1 MVTDCQVRLLMKLI
15 KEDESLGV
23 AAAKA
28 GMDEKTARKYVRSAK
43 LPSELKSPHAWR
55 TRNDVFREV
64 WQEVQAAL
72 EVNAGLE
79 ARTLFDDLQSRY
91 PGRFQDNQLR
101 TLQRRVKVWRA
112 VEGPGKEVFF
122 SQEHKPGELGQSDFT
137 SLNELGI
144 TIAGA
149 PFEHLLYHFVLTY
162 SNWEAITLCFSE
174 SFESLSFGIQ
184 NALWELGGVPRVHQ
198 TDRLTAAVNKVDHPE
213 EFTRDYTALLRHYGL
228 EGRKGQAG
236 KGNENG
242 DVEQRHYR
250 LKRALDQ
257 SLRMRNSRDFP
268 TRAEYLEFVQKVV
281 RQRNAGRK
289 SRMDEELQV
298 LRRLPLV
305 RLDGTK
311 CFEVRVGPGSTIRVQ
326 KNVYSVHSRLIG
338 ERVTAQLF
346 AEKIEVWYGQKLM
359 ETLPRLRGCQG
370 HRIDYRHVIDWLVR
384 KPGAFANYRYRH
396 ELFPTSWF
404 RMAYDN
410 LVKSSGARAD
420 KEYLRILELAAKEG
434 ETLVGRILEIH
445 LSADKTPSAQE
456 VEDYVAYERN
466 PEPIPQPVI
475 PEVELVHYDSLL
487 GQQEDVA

>member
-1 MVTDCQVRLLMKLI
+1 MELI
-15 KEDESLGV
+15 NESGQLGT
-23 AAAKA
+23 AAEKA
-28 GMDEKTARKYVRSAK
+28 GMDEKTARKYRRSGK
-43 LPSELKSPHAWR
+43 LPSESRSPHTWR
-55 TRNDVFREV
+55 TRSDVFSDV

-79 ARTLFDDLQSRY
+79 AKTLFDDLQARY
-91 PGRFQDNQLR
+91 PGRFQDSQLR

-112 VEGPGKEVFF
+112 VEGPAKEVFF
-122 SQEHKPGELGQSDFT
+122 CQEHKPGELAQSDFT
-137 SLNELGI
+137 SMNELGI

-162 SNWEAITLCFSE
+162 SNWEAVTLCFSE
-174 SFESLSFGIQ
+174 SFESLSLGVQ

-198 TDRLTAAVNKVDHPE
+198 SDRLSAAVNKVDHPE
-213 EFTRDYTALLRHYGL
+213 EFTRAYAALLKHYGL

-250 LKRALDQ
+250 LKRAVDQ
-257 SLRMRNSRDFP
+257 ALRMRNCRDFQ
-268 TRAEYLEFVQKVV
+268 TRAEYMEFVEKVV

-289 SRMDEELQV
+289 SRLDEELPA

-311 CFEVRVGPGSTIRVQ
+311 QFEVRVGPGSTIRVQ

-338 ERVTAQLF
+338 ELVTARLF
-346 AEKIEVWYGQKLM
+346 AERVEVWYAQQLV
-359 ETLPRLRGCQG
+359 ETLPRLRGCRG

-384 KPGAFANYRYRH
+384 KPGAFANYRYRQ

-404 RMAYDN
+404 RMAYDS
-410 LVKSSGARAD
+410 LVKSAGVQAD
-420 KEYLRILELAAKEG
+420 KEYLRILELAAKDG
-434 ETLVGRILEIH
+434 EALVNNILQSY
-445 LSADKTPSAQE
+445 LLTDQTPSAKK
-456 VEDYVAYERN
+456 VADYVAYELQ
-466 PEPIPQPVI
+466 PEPIAQPVI
-475 PEVELVHYDSLL
+475 PEVELGCYDSLL
-487 GQQEDVA
+487 ESQEAVA

>member
-15 KEDESLGV
+15 KEDESFGV

-28 GMDEKTARKYVRSAK
+28 GMDEKTARKYVRSTK
-43 LPSELKSPHAWR
+43 LPSELKSPHTWR
-55 TRNDVFREV
+55 TRTDVFSGV

-72 EVNAGLE
+72 ELNAGLE
-79 ARTLFDDLQSRY
+79 ARTLFDDLQFRY

-101 TLQRRVKVWRA
+101 TLQRRVKLWRA
-112 VEGPGKEVFF
+112 VEGPAKEVFF

-137 SLNELGI
+137 SMNELGI
-144 TIAGA
+144 TIAGVS
-149 PFEHLLYHFVLTY
+149 FEHLFYHFVLTY

-213 EFTRDYTALLRHYGL
+213 EFTRDYAALLKHYGL

-250 LKRALDQ
+250 FKSAMDQ
-257 SLRMRNSRDFP
+257 GLRMRNSRDFP
-268 TRAEYLEFVQKVV
+268 TRSEYVEFAQKVV
-281 RQRNAGRK
+281 KQRNAGRR
-289 SRMDEELQV
+289 SHLEEELKV
-298 LRRLPLV
+298 LHRLPMV

-311 CFEVRVGPGSTIRVQ
+311 RFDVRVGPGSTIRVQ

-338 ERVTAQLF
+338 ERVTARLY
-346 AEKIEVWYGQKLM
+346 AEKIEIWYAQQVV
-359 ETLPRLRGCQG
+359 ETLPRLRGCRG

-384 KPGAFANYRYRH
+384 KPGAFANYRYRQ

-404 RMAYDN
+404 RMAYDS
-410 LVKSSGARAD
+410 LAKSLGVRAD
-420 KEYLRILELAAKEG
+420 KEYLRILELSAKEG
-434 ETLVGRILEIH
+434 EELVNNILQIY
-445 LSADKTPSAQE
+445 LSADKTPSAKE
-456 VEDYVAYERN
+456 VADYVAFERN
-466 PEPIPQPVI
+466 PEPIPEPAI
-475 PEVELVHYDSLL
+475 PEVELVRYDSLL
-487 GQQEDVA
+487 NTEEDVA